1 MSERP
6 RYKPSESLEWV
17 FCRAMAICLVG
28 SALALVLRGLDLKL
42 LDRLVPGAVLSQAYI
57 GLTDVVWTGL
67 NVVYSCAL
75 VIAAVAL
82 SWWVARMVRNT
93 EALAGA
99 KIRSASWGWVWF
111 WVPGPNLY
119 RPIDLV
125 SELWTI
131 NMIGRDRVRGG
142 SFTRAKVDRQ
152 KLVHHK
158 PALVSAWWLAV
169 LAWVILERVGEAM
182 IIYGPTSALGLPV
195 SWGVYAAMAGN
206 VVGVAAAAMGIGV
219 VRRVGT
225 LQREWDE
232 RIPKREGAS
241 EPDRSLRVSPLRSD
255 AAA

>member
-1 MSERP
+1 MTERP
-6 RYKPSESLEWV
+6 LYKSAESIEGV
-17 FCRAMAICLVG
+17 FCRAMAVCLLG
-28 SALALVLRGLDLKL
+28 SAMALVLRGLDLKL
-42 LDRLVPGAVLSQAYI
+42 LDRLVPGALLSEAYI

-75 VIAAVAL
+75 VVAAVSV

-99 KIRSASWGWVWF
+99 RIRSAWWGWVWF

-152 KLVHHK
+152 KLIHHK
-158 PALVSAWWLAV
+158 PGLVTAWWFAV
-169 LAWVILERVGEAM
+169 LAWVVFERVGEAM

-206 VVGVAAAAMGIGV
+206 VLGVAATVMGIRV
-219 VRRVGT
+219 VRRIGT

-232 RIPKREGAS
+232 RVPKREGPS

-255 AAA
+255 SAA